1 MSLDLNTL
9 AVDTDKE
16 EEGVWVEVGEGA
28 SLLIAHW
35 GNKAFTAAM
44 RRYVTPKQHR
54 LKNMPEHEAD
64 ALMAKVVSETILLD
78 WKGVSIDG
86 AEVPYSRAKAVELL
100 TSRKYR
106 SFRELVEGLAKDD
119 EQFRLAEMEED
130 MGNSSDGSG
139 SS

>member
-1 MSLDLNTL
+1 MSLDLENL
-9 AVDTDKE
+9 AIDTEKE
-16 EEGVWVEVGEGA
+16 EDGVWVEVGESA
-28 SLLIAHW
+28 KLLIAHW

-64 ALMAKVVSETILLD
+64 ALMAKVVVETILLD
-78 WKGVSIDG
+78 WQGLTLG
-86 AEVPYSRAKAVELL
+86 GQEVPYSKAKAIELL
-100 TSRKYR
+100 TSRKFR
-106 SFRELVEGLAKDD
+106 SFRELVESLAKDD

-130 MGNSSDGSG
+130 MGNLDDGSG